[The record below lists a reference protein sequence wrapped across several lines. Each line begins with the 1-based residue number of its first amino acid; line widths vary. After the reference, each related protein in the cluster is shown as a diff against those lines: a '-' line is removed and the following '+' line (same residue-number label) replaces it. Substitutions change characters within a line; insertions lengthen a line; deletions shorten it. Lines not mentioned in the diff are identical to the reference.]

1 MVVGNCMMIEQQCG
15 TWTRVPRLSH
25 NCVATVG
32 HERFLNLLAH
42 SPEWSVMQVEL
53 IVRKPTGP
61 TKTTPLLFVHG
72 AWYAA
77 WFWDE
82 FFLPY
87 FASQAYACYAP
98 SMRGHGRSPG
108 RDRLRWTRLREYVD
122 DVAEAAAQLPTE
134 PILIGHSM
142 GGFVVQKYLEE
153 HSAAGAVLIAPIPP
167 TGALRAALHI
177 ARRHPI
183 PFVKGNLS
191 LSLAP
196 LVATPEL
203 ARDLFFS
210 ASMPDDQVE
219 KYQQRL
225 QDESYLAFLDM
236 VAFDLVKSERANRV
250 PMLLLGGE
258 NDNIVSQ
265 RQMRRTAAIYDIQA
279 EFFPDMG
286 HGMILETGWQAVAER
301 MLGWLNENFPGS

>member
-1 MVVGNCMMIEQQCG
+1 
-15 TWTRVPRLSH
+15 
-25 NCVATVG
+25 
-32 HERFLNLLAH
+32 
-42 SPEWSVMQVEL
+42 
-53 IVRKPTGP
+53 
-61 TKTTPLLFVHG
+61 
-72 AWYAA
+72 
-77 WFWDE
+77 
-82 FFLPY
+82 
-87 FASQAYACYAP
+87 
-98 SMRGHGRSPG
+98 
-108 RDRLRWTRLREYVD
+108 
-122 DVAEAAAQLPTE
+122 
-134 PILIGHSM
+134 
-142 GGFVVQKYLEE
+142 
-153 HSAAGAVLIAPIPP
+153 
-167 TGALRAALHI
+167 ALHI

-236 VAFDLVKSERANRV
+236 VAFDLVKSERVNRV
-250 PMLLLGGE
+250 PMLLLWGE